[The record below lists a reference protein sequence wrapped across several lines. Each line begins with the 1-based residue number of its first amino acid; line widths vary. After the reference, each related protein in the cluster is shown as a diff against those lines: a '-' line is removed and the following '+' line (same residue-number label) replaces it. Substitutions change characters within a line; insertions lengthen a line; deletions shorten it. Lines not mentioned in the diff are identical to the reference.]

1 MIGLSGE
8 TQSLFICAMRIIS
21 ISFVFADVN
30 IAFQGMF
37 QAMEGGMESLAI
49 SICRQV
55 VFIFPFALI
64 FAEISKSDS
73 AMTWISW
80 ITFPI
85 AKTLTAVIAVLLFRR
100 IWHKNRKNS
109 IQALDKKRNMLK

>member
-1 MIGLSGE
+1 
-8 TQSLFICAMRIIS
+8 
-21 ISFVFADVN
+21 
-30 IAFQGMF
+30 
-37 QAMEGGMESLAI
+37 MEGGMESLVI

-64 FAEISKSDS
+64 FAGITKSDS

-85 AKTLTAVIAVLLFRR
+85 AETFTAVFAVLLFRR
-100 IWHKNRKNS
+100 TWHKNIKNS
-109 IQALDKKRNMLK
+109 PIIDFGA